1 MSQTDCC
8 VEVWPHSE
16 FPLEPVG
23 RLVLNRNPRNYFAE
37 VEQIA
42 FSPAHLVPGTAL

>member
-1 MSQTDCC
+1 MSRTDSS

-42 FSPAHLVPGTAL
+42 FSPAHLVPGIAL